1 MNYTTLSSLKMKLWI
16 ATDNTESDSEL
27 SLIIERATKLIDIE
41 IWFNLEKRNIS
52 ERVDWT
58 WKNRIY
64 LKNKPNSII
73 NIKSKDWFTSYI
85 LDYIDWYILHL
96 EENTP
101 KWNKNILV
109 DYEFWFDSENIPGDI
124 EEICL
129 DLCVII
135 SDVSWINGT
144 NMEKLIDKNIKT
156 QKLWELS
163 ITYFWETE
171 KTTLSSFE
179 KLNPGKNIEK
189 ILNKYKSFNWIT

>member
-27 SLIIERATKLIDIE
+27 SFIIEKATKLIDIE

-73 NIKSKDWFTSYI
+73 NIKSKDWFTSYT
-85 LDYIDWYILHL
+85 LDYIDGYILHL

-101 KWNKNILV
+101 KWNGNILV
-109 DYEFWFDSENIPGDI
+109 DYEFWFTSENIPGDI

-135 SDVSWINGT
+135 SDKSGITGT

-171 KTTLSSFE
+171 KITWSSFD

>member
-1 MNYTTLSSLKMKLWI
+1 MKLWI

-73 NIKSKDWFTSYI
+73 NIKSKDWFKSYI

-101 KWNKNILV
+101 KWSKNILV

-135 SDVSWINGT
+135 SDKSGITGT

-171 KTTLSSFE
+171 KITWSSFD

-189 ILNKYKSFNWIT
+189 ILNKYKSFTWIN